1 MSLWKTLIVPKEEK
15 TENKKNVAARNG
27 TQSVTALFGSQELY
41 VHHVERITIHD
52 ILYPS
57 VAVPLPLF
65 EWYHS
70 FLMMVDCYLHVHLW
84 PSLHVT
90 RLHKRLKLIRRR

>member
-1 MSLWKTLIVPKEEK
+1 VPKEEK

-65 EWYHS
+65 E
-70 FLMMVDCYLHVHLW
+70 
-84 PSLHVT
+84 
-90 RLHKRLKLIRRR
+90 